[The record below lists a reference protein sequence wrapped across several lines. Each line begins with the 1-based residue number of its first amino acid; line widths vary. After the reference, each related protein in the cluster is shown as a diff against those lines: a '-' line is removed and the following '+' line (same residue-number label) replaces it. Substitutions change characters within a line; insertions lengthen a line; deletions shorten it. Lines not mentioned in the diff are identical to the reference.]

1 MTAMDHRPFLL
12 ALAVAALPLQQAQ
25 AQAGLLQGAWLEGG
39 SPCASVFVATPKALA
54 FKRPASAFAQAFIVS
69 GRRLSTP
76 LATCGL
82 AGVSRS
88 GERLVLRLDCTT
100 SVAPST
106 ARAVL
111 SPAGDGSLYRHHSLE
126 GGIATR
132 YQRCTR
138 DSLKLP

>member
-1 MTAMDHRPFLL
+1 MTVIDRRLFLFVL
-12 ALAVAALPLQQAQ
+12 VMAAAPLQDTQAQ
-25 AQAGLLQGAWLEGG
+25 ASRLQGAWLEEG
-39 SPCASVFVATPKALA
+39 SSCESVFVATPKAVA
-54 FKRPASAFAQAFIVS
+54 FKRPASAFAPAFIIS

-82 AGVSRS
+82 AGISHS
-88 GERLVLRLDCTT
+88 GERLVLRLSCTT
-100 SVAPST
+100 SVSPST

-132 YQRCTR
+132 YQRCSR
-138 DSLKLP
+138 DALKPP